1 MNYITYRSGRT
12 TNREVVLSRAFLLV
26 LVLSL
31 AGLAVL

>member
-1 MNYITYRSGRT
+1 MNRITYRSGRT
-12 TNREVVLSRAFLLV
+12 TNREAVLSSAFLLV